1 MWDLKKVR
9 LKNPKHVVI
18 GNLYINSIPGKCHQ
32 LKCLIS
38 NHVDVLA
45 LAETKL
51 DEMFATSSF
60 LTDGFSLTFQLGQ
73 NWNGVGI
80 LIYLRIEIHSK
91 LLTKHSFPNDI
102 EGLFVKIN
110 FRKRKWLLFG
120 TYHPPSQN
128 DQYYFYCLE
137 KALIVYS
144 SYGKVILTDSLNA
157 RKASVCLIRFFIN
170 MI

>member
-1 MWDLKKVR
+1 MWELKKVR

-38 NHVDVLA
+38 NHVDVLV
-45 LAETKL
+45 LTETKL

-60 LTDGFSLTFQLGQ
+60 LIDGFSLTFQLGQ
-73 NWNGVGI
+73 NRKWGGI
-80 LIYLRIEIHSK
+80 LIYLRIDIPSK

-110 FRKRKWLLFG
+110 FRKRK
-120 TYHPPSQN
+120 
-128 DQYYFYCLE
+128 
-137 KALIVYS
+137 
-144 SYGKVILTDSLNA
+144 
-157 RKASVCLIRFFIN
+157 
-170 MI
+170 